1 MAMLDATRND
11 SAGSRYWKRNLA
23 VCIFGSFTTIV
34 SLTLVL
40 PFLPLYVEQLGVRGQ
55 AAIAQWSGACF
66 AAAFFTAGL
75 IAPLWGKLADRY
87 GRKIM
92 LIRASLGMA
101 IGMSLMG
108 LVDNIWQLFGLR
120 LLVGL
125 VGGYASGSMVLIATQ
140 APKNRSGWALGTLS
154 SGIMAGNLVGPLIGG
169 VLPRMIGIRET
180 FFLVGSMI
188 FFAFLATVFLIR
200 EEPRQPV
207 AARGKAGGW
216 SSVADR
222 RVVFLMLGLGLL
234 AVFANMSIEPIITIF
249 VGQFVPQAQV
259 TFVSGVVISATALG
273 SVFSA
278 SYLGKLGD
286 RLNHWIIISACMAVA
301 AGLLVP
307 QAYAVAAWQLIGLRF
322 AMGLALGGLLPSITS
337 VIRNNVTDSNVG
349 SILGYLVSSQFAG
362 QVVGPLLGGFIGGHF
377 GVHAVFL
384 TTAALLAV
392 GAALARTMTPESIRR
407 PAQSQ

>member
-1 MAMLDATRND
+1 MTLLESTKDD

-23 VCIFGSFTTIV
+23 VCVFGSFTTIV
-34 SLTLVL
+34 SLTLIL
-40 PFLPLYVEQLGVRGQ
+40 PFLPLYVEQLGVGGQ

-66 AAAFFTAGL
+66 AAAFFTAGM

-92 LIRASLGMA
+92 LVRASLGMA

-108 LVDNIWQLFGLR
+108 FVDNIWQLFGLR

-125 VGGYASGSMVLIATQ
+125 VGGYASGSMILVATQ
-140 APKNRSGWALGTLS
+140 SPKNRSGWALGTLS

-169 VLPRMIGIRET
+169 VLPKMIGIRET
-180 FFLVGSMI
+180 FFLVGSLI
-188 FFAFLATVFLIR
+188 FFAFLATVFLIH
-200 EEPRQPV
+200 EDPRPA

-234 AVFANMSIEPIITIF
+234 TVFANMSIEPIITIF
-249 VGQFVPQAQV
+249 VGQFVPQPQV
-259 TFVSGVVISATALG
+259 TFVSGLVISATALG
-273 SVFSA
+273 SVLSA

-286 RLNHWIIISACMAVA
+286 RLNPWIIIAACMAA
-301 AGLLVP
+301 AACLLLP

-337 VIRNNVTDSNVG
+337 VIRNNVTDSNAG

-362 QVVGPLLGGFIGGHF
+362 QVVGPLLGGFIGGHL

-392 GAALARTMTPESIRR
+392 GAALARTMTPEAIRR
-407 PAQSQ
+407 PAPHH

>member
-1 MAMLDATRND
+1 LTLLESTKDD

-23 VCIFGSFTTIV
+23 VCVFGSFTTIV
-34 SLTLVL
+34 SLTLIL
-40 PFLPLYVEQLGVRGQ
+40 PFLPLYVEQLGVGGQ

-66 AAAFFTAGL
+66 AAAFFTAGM

-92 LIRASLGMA
+92 LVRASLGMA

-108 LVDNIWQLFGLR
+108 FVDNIWQLFGLR

-125 VGGYASGSMVLIATQ
+125 VGGYASGSMILVATQ
-140 APKNRSGWALGTLS
+140 SPKNRSGWALGTLS

-169 VLPRMIGIRET
+169 VLPKMIGIRET
-180 FFLVGSMI
+180 FFLVGSLI
-188 FFAFLATVFLIR
+188 FFAFLATVFLIH
-200 EEPRQPV
+200 EDPRPA

-234 AVFANMSIEPIITIF
+234 TVFANMSIEPIITIF
-249 VGQFVPQAQV
+249 VGQFVPQPQV
-259 TFVSGVVISATALG
+259 TFVSGLVISATALG
-273 SVFSA
+273 SVLSA

-286 RLNHWIIISACMAVA
+286 RLNPWIIIAACMAA
-301 AGLLVP
+301 AACLLLP

-337 VIRNNVTDSNVG
+337 VIRNNVTDSNAG

-362 QVVGPLLGGFIGGHF
+362 QVVGPLLGGFIGGHL

-392 GAALARTMTPESIRR
+392 GAALARTMTPGAIRR
-407 PAQSQ
+407 PAPHH

>member
-1 MAMLDATRND
+1 
-11 SAGSRYWKRNLA
+11 
-23 VCIFGSFTTIV
+23 
-34 SLTLVL
+34 
-40 PFLPLYVEQLGVRGQ
+40 
-55 AAIAQWSGACF
+55 
-66 AAAFFTAGL
+66 
-75 IAPLWGKLADRY
+75 
-87 GRKIM
+87 
-92 LIRASLGMA
+92 MA

-108 LVDNIWQLFGLR
+108 FVDNIWQLFGLR

-125 VGGYASGSMVLIATQ
+125 VGGYASGSMILVATQ
-140 APKNRSGWALGTLS
+140 SPKNRSGWALGTLS

-169 VLPRMIGIRET
+169 VLPKMIGIRET
-180 FFLVGSMI
+180 FFLVGSLI
-188 FFAFLATVFLIR
+188 FFAFLATVFLIH
-200 EEPRQPV
+200 EDPRPA

-234 AVFANMSIEPIITIF
+234 TVFANMSIEPIITIF
-249 VGQFVPQAQV
+249 VGQFVPQPQV
-259 TFVSGVVISATALG
+259 TFVSGLVISATALG
-273 SVFSA
+273 SVLSA

-286 RLNHWIIISACMAVA
+286 RLNPWIIIAACMAA
-301 AGLLVP
+301 AACLLLP

-337 VIRNNVTDSNVG
+337 VIRNNVTDSNAG

-362 QVVGPLLGGFIGGHF
+362 QVVGPLLGGFIGGHL

-392 GAALARTMTPESIRR
+392 GAALARTMTPEAIRR
-407 PAQSQ
+407 PAPHH

>member
-1 MAMLDATRND
+1 LTLLESTKDD

-23 VCIFGSFTTIV
+23 VCVFGSFTTIV
-34 SLTLVL
+34 SLTLIL
-40 PFLPLYVEQLGVRGQ
+40 PFLPLYVEQLGVGGQ

-66 AAAFFTAGL
+66 AAAFFTAGM

-92 LIRASLGMA
+92 LVRASLGMA

-108 LVDNIWQLFGLR
+108 FVDNIWQLFGLR

-125 VGGYASGSMVLIATQ
+125 VGGYASGSMILVATQ
-140 APKNRSGWALGTLS
+140 SPKNRSGWALGTLS

-169 VLPRMIGIRET
+169 VLPKMIGIRET
-180 FFLVGSMI
+180 FFLVGSLI
-188 FFAFLATVFLIR
+188 FFALLATVFLIH
-200 EEPRQPV
+200 EDPRPA

-234 AVFANMSIEPIITIF
+234 TVFANMSIEPIITIF
-249 VGQFVPQAQV
+249 VGQFVPQPQV
-259 TFVSGVVISATALG
+259 TFVSGLVISATALG
-273 SVFSA
+273 SVLSA

-286 RLNHWIIISACMAVA
+286 RLNPWIIIAACMAA
-301 AGLLVP
+301 AACLLLP

-337 VIRNNVTDSNVG
+337 VIRNNVTDSNAG

-362 QVVGPLLGGFIGGHF
+362 QVVGPLLGGFIGGHL

-392 GAALARTMTPESIRR
+392 GAALARTMTPEAIRR
-407 PAQSQ
+407 PAPHH